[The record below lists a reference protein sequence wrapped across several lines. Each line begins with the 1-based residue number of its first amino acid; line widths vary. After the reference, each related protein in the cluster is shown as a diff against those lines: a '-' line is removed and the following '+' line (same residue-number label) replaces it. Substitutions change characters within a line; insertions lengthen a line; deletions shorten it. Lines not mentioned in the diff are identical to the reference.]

1 MLATVSKLWKTV
13 LPNNVAVFVNEM
25 LVLETQQNNMYS
37 FFCVWYNHVIMYA
50 ILINTA
56 ALGLIVLQL
65 TAPRSHTMAKRLFE
79 VGDDLDDGASSA
91 KPKSGQPLMP
101 PLIEWKARKV
111 TKSWDLLCKAS
122 DWCTWELGDW
132 GPWGPCWS
140 CGGTMAC
147 VAELRQCPCH
157 GQTYMHLVCF
167 RKHEAQEKRMHPA
180 QKAGEQE
187 AADENMGSSSIA
199 SLFGN
204 VQMQMQNM
212 DSR

>member
-1 MLATVSKLWKTV
+1 MLLCNYT
-13 LPNNVAVFVNEM
+13 
-25 LVLETQQNNMYS
+25 
-37 FFCVWYNHVIMYA
+37 
-50 ILINTA
+50 ILINTV

-65 TAPRSHTMAKRLFE
+65 TAPRSHTMAKRRFE

-101 PLIEWKARKV
+101 PLIEWKAREV
-111 TKSWDLLCKAS
+111 TKSWALLCKAS
-122 DWCTWELGDW
+122 DWSTWEWGDW

-140 CGGTMAC
+140 CGATMAC

-187 AADENMGSSSIA
+187 AAGENLGSSSIA
-199 SLFGN
+199 SLFG
-204 VQMQMQNM
+204 
-212 DSR
+212 D